1 MYVLK
6 TSFFEIQY
14 KDTTNISYL
23 KKKQLI
29 LNFEI
34 RIARLWQLNETLR
47 LQDRI
52 FKLLH
57 ESKNMQIG
65 KYQHYK
71 GNYYQVLYVAKHS
84 ETEEKL
90 VVYQQLYGDN
100 SVWVR
105 PYDMFNEYIEKDG
118 KKLKRFEPIPS
129 LGM

>member
-1 MYVLK
+1 
-6 TSFFEIQY
+6 
-14 KDTTNISYL
+14 
-23 KKKQLI
+23 
-29 LNFEI
+29 
-34 RIARLWQLNETLR
+34 
-47 LQDRI
+47 
-52 FKLLH
+52 
-57 ESKNMQIG
+57 MQIG

-129 LGM
+129 FGM